1 MSTASSTKWKPGPV
15 SEPTEPL
22 HLTTTA
28 PRSLTLIG
36 AGLAGSLLAI
46 LLARQGWR
54 ITIYER
60 RGDPRVADY
69 ESGRSINLALAERG
83 RNALRQAGVEDAV
96 MARTVMMRGR
106 MVHPR
111 GGGEELQRY
120 GRDDSEVI
128 WSVHRKDLNVT
139 LLQLAEQAGAQVHFH
154 RRLHTVD
161 FDAGYAR
168 FIDDRDDSPHDI
180 HFDTPLIGAD
190 GAGSAL
196 RAAMNRK
203 SPLGERIDFLD
214 HSYKELE
221 IPPGPDGRFLIEGNA
236 LHIWP
241 RGRYMC
247 IALPNDEGTFTV
259 TLFLPNAGEPS
270 FATVRSGAEAEAL
283 FQRDFPDAL
292 ALIPN
297 LRQDWEQ
304 HPPGLLGTLYLDRW
318 HQGGKAVLIGDA
330 AHAMVPFHG
339 QGMNCAFEDC
349 VVLARTL
356 AECATTEDAFAAFE
370 AERKPNAAAIQQ
382 MALDNYLEMRDRV
395 ADPAFLLQR
404 ELEQALQARWPT
416 RFVPHYTMVT
426 FLHTPYA
433 LALERTRIQ
442 QRILA
447 DATAGHDTLAHI
459 DWATLEQVV
468 HAQLPVLEGAH

>member
-1 MSTASSTKWKPGPV
+1 MNT
-15 SEPTEPL
+15 PT
-22 HLTTTA
+22 

-46 LLARQGWR
+46 LLSRQGWR
-54 ITIYER
+54 ITVYER
-60 RGDPRVADY
+60 RGDPRIADY

-83 RNALRQAGVEDAV
+83 RNALRQAGVEDEV
-96 MARTVMMRGR
+96 MAKAVMMRGR

-111 GGGEELQRY
+111 EGAADLQRY

-128 WSVHRKDLNVT
+128 WSVHRKDLNTT
-139 LLQLAEQAGAQVHFH
+139 LLQLAEEAGATVHFH

-168 FIDDRDDSPHDI
+168 FIDDRDDQPHDI
-180 HFDTPLIGAD
+180 HFNTPLIGAD

-203 SPLGERIDFLD
+203 LPLGERIEFLD

-221 IPPGPDGRFLIEGNA
+221 IPPAADGSFQIEANA

-241 RGRYMC
+241 RGNYMC

-259 TLFLPNAGEPS
+259 TLFLPNEGDPS
-270 FATVRSGAEAEAL
+270 FATVRNGAEAEAL
-283 FQRDFPDAL
+283 FRRDFADAL
-292 ALIPN
+292 PLIPN
-297 LRQDWEQ
+297 LRADWEQ
-304 HPPGLLGTLYLDRW
+304 HPPGLLGTLYLERW
-318 HQGGKAVLIGDA
+318 HQRGKAVLIGDA

-349 VVLARTL
+349 VVLARCL
-356 AECATTEDAFAAFE
+356 AEHPGTEEAFAAFE

-395 ADPAFLLQR
+395 ADPSYLLQR
-404 ELEQALQARWPT
+404 ELEQTLQARWPT

-433 LALERTRIQ
+433 VALERTRLQ
-442 QRILA
+442 QTILA
-447 DATAGHDTLAHI
+447 DATAGHDSLDNI
-459 DWATLEQVV
+459 DWAALEQVV
-468 HAQLPVLEGAH
+468 HDRLPVLEGAH

>member
-1 MSTASSTKWKPGPV
+1 MIA
-15 SEPTEPL
+15 
-22 HLTTTA
+22 HA
-28 PRSLTLIG
+28 HRSLSIIG

-46 LLARQGWR
+46 LLSRQGWR
-54 ITIYER
+54 ITLYER
-60 RGDPRVADY
+60 RGDPRIADY

-96 MARTVMMRGR
+96 MAKAVMMRGR
-106 MVHPR
+106 MVHTR
-111 GGGEELQRY
+111 EGETQLQRY

-128 WSVHRKDLNVT
+128 WSIHRKDLNHT
-139 LLQLAEQAGAQVHFH
+139 LLQLAEDAGAQVHFH

-161 FDAGYAR
+161 FEAGYAR
-168 FIDDRDDSPHDI
+168 FIDDRDDQPHDI
-180 HFDTPLIGAD
+180 RFDTLIGAD

-203 SPLGERIDFLD
+203 HPLDERIEFLG

-221 IPPGPDGRFLIEGNA
+221 IPPTKDGGFRIEAHA

-241 RGRYMC
+241 RGQYMC

-259 TLFLPNAGEPS
+259 TLFLPNEGNPS
-270 FATVRSGAEAEAL
+270 FATTRSGAEAEAL
-283 FQRDFPDAL
+283 FARDFPDAL
-292 ALIPN
+292 PLIPH
-297 LRQDWEQ
+297 LRRDWEE
-304 HPPGLLGTLYLDRW
+304 HPPGLLGTLYLRQW
-318 HQGGKAVLIGDA
+318 HLGGRAVLLGDA

-349 VVLARTL
+349 VALARHL
-356 AECATTEDAFAAFE
+356 QEQDSLEAAFAVFE
-370 AERKPNAAAIQQ
+370 AERKPNAEAIQQ
-382 MALDNYLEMRDRV
+382 MALENYLEMRDRV
-395 ADPAFLLQR
+395 ADPAFQLQR
-404 ELEQALQARWPT
+404 ELEQQLQARWPT

-433 LALERTRIQ
+433 VALERTNLQR
-442 QRILA
+442 RILK
-447 DATAGHDTLAHI
+447 DATAGHSTLDHI
-459 DWATLEQVV
+459 DWAALERIV

>member
-1 MSTASSTKWKPGPV
+1 MTADT
-15 SEPTEPL
+15 
-22 HLTTTA
+22 
-28 PRSLTLIG
+28 PRSLTIIG

-46 LLARQGWR
+46 LLSRHGWR
-54 ITIYER
+54 ITVYER
-60 RGDPRVADY
+60 RGDPRIADY

-83 RNALRQAGVEDAV
+83 RNALRQAGVEDEV
-96 MARTVMMRGR
+96 MAKAVMMRGR
-106 MVHPR
+106 MVHAR
-111 GGGEELQRY
+111 GGDQELQRY

-128 WSVHRKDLNVT
+128 WSVHRRDLNIT
-139 LLQLAEQAGAQVHFH
+139 LLELAEQAGATIHFH

-168 FIDDRDDSPHDI
+168 FIDDRDDHPHDI
-180 HFDTPLIGAD
+180 HFDNPLIGAD

-203 SPLGERIDFLD
+203 SPLGEHTEFLD

-221 IPPGPDGRFLIEGNA
+221 IPPAADGGFRIEPNA

-259 TLFLPNAGEPS
+259 TVFLPNEGEPS
-270 FATVRSGAEAEAL
+270 FATIRTGLEAEAL
-283 FQRDFPDAL
+283 FQRDFADAL
-292 ALIPN
+292 PLIPD
-297 LRQDWEQ
+297 LRRDWEQ

-318 HQGGKAVLIGDA
+318 HLRGRAVLIGDA

-349 VVLARTL
+349 IALARKL
-356 AECATTEDAFAAFE
+356 QDSAGAEQAFAAFQD
-370 AERKPNAAAIQQ
+370 ERKPNAAAIQQ
-382 MALDNYLEMRDRV
+382 MALENYLEMRDHV
-395 ADPAFLLQR
+395 ADPAYLLRR
-404 ELEQALQARWPT
+404 ELEQALQQRWPT

-433 LALERTRIQ
+433 VALERSGIQ
-442 QRILA
+442 QRILI
-447 DATAGHDTLAHI
+447 DATRGHANLDHI
-459 DWATLEQVV
+459 DWAALERVV
-468 HAQLPVLEGAH
+468 HLQLPVLEGAH

>member
-1 MSTASSTKWKPGPV
+1 LIATPS
-15 SEPTEPL
+15 
-22 HLTTTA
+22 
-28 PRSLTLIG
+28 RSLSIIG

-46 LLARQGWR
+46 LLSRQGWQ
-54 ITIYER
+54 ITLYER
-60 RGDPRVADY
+60 RGDPRVSDY

-83 RNALRQAGVEDAV
+83 RHALRQAGVEDAV
-96 MARTVMMRGR
+96 MAKAVMMRGR
-106 MVHPR
+106 MIHPR
-111 GGGEELQRY
+111 EGEPQLQRY

-128 WSVHRKDLNVT
+128 WSIHRKDLNTT
-139 LLQLAEQAGAQVHFH
+139 LLRLAEDAGATVHFH

-168 FIDDRDDSPHDI
+168 FIDDRDDQPHDI
-180 HFDTPLIGAD
+180 RFDTLIGAD

-203 SPLGERIDFLD
+203 QPLDERIDFLD

-221 IPPGPDGRFLIEGNA
+221 IPPTDDGGFRIEANA

-241 RGRYMC
+241 RGHYMC

-259 TLFLPNAGEPS
+259 TLFLPNEGDPS
-270 FATVRSGAEAEAL
+270 FATTNSGAEAEAL
-283 FQRDFPDAL
+283 FARDFPDAL

-297 LRQDWEQ
+297 LRRDWEQ
-304 HPPGLLGTLYLDRW
+304 HPPGLLGTLHLKQW
-318 HQGGKAVLIGDA
+318 HMKGRAVLIGDA

-349 VVLARTL
+349 IALAAHLLEQDSL
-356 AECATTEDAFAAFE
+356 AEAFAAFE
-370 AERKPNAAAIQQ
+370 TDRKPNAEAIQQ
-382 MALDNYLEMRDRV
+382 MALENYLEMRDRV
-395 ADPAFLLQR
+395 ADPQFLLQR

-426 FLHTPYA
+426 FLRTPYA
-433 LALERTRIQ
+433 VALARTDLQRRMLE
-442 QRILA
+442 
-447 DATAGHDTLAHI
+447 DATAGHDSLAHI
-459 DWATLEQVV
+459 DWAALERLI
-468 HAQLPVLEGAH
+468 HEHLPILEGAH

>member
-1 MSTASSTKWKPGPV
+1 MSA
-15 SEPTEPL
+15 
-22 HLTTTA
+22 A
-28 PRSLTLIG
+28 DPRGLIIVG

-46 LLARQGWR
+46 LLSRRGWR
-54 ITIYER
+54 VDVYER
-60 RGDPRVADY
+60 RGDPRIADY

-83 RNALRQAGVEDAV
+83 RNALRLAGVEDAV

-111 GGGEELQRY
+111 DGGAPQLQRY
-120 GRDDSEVI
+120 GRDDGEVI

-139 LLQLAEQAGAQVHFH
+139 LLQLAEAAGARFHFH

-161 FDAGYAR
+161 FDAGHAR
-168 FIDDRDDSPHDI
+168 FIDDRDDQPHDI
-180 HFDTPLIGAD
+180 HFQVPLVGAD

-203 SPLGERIDFLD
+203 APLGERIAFLD

-221 IPPGPDGRFLIEGNA
+221 IPPAADGGFRIEPNA

-247 IALPNDEGTFTV
+247 IALPNDAGTFTV
-259 TLFLPNAGEPS
+259 TLFLPNAGDPGFS
-270 FATVRSGAEAEAL
+270 TVRSGAEAEAL
-283 FQRDFPDAL
+283 FAREFADAL
-292 ALIPN
+292 PLIPH
-297 LRQDWEQ
+297 LRRDWEQ
-304 HPPGLLGTLYLDRW
+304 HPPGLLGTLHLERW
-318 HQGGKAVLIGDA
+318 RLGGKAVLLGDA

-349 VVLARTL
+349 VALAALLEQHRDS
-356 AECATTEDAFAAFE
+356 AQAFATFE
-370 AERKPNAAAIQQ
+370 AERRPHAAAIQQ
-382 MALDNYLEMRDRV
+382 MALDNYLEMRDHV
-395 ADPAFLLQR
+395 ADPGFLLQR
-404 ELEQALQARWPT
+404 ELEQELQRRWPA

-426 FLHTPYA
+426 FLHTPYSV
-433 LALERTRIQ
+433 ALERTRIQ

-447 DATAGHDTLAHI
+447 EATASHATLQHI
-459 DWATLEQVV
+459 DWNTLERII
-468 HAQLPVLEGAH
+468 HARLPVLDGAY

>member
-1 MSTASSTKWKPGPV
+1 MIATP
-15 SEPTEPL
+15 
-22 HLTTTA
+22 H
-28 PRSLTLIG
+28 RSLSIIG

-46 LLARQGWR
+46 LLSRQGWR
-54 ITIYER
+54 ITLYER
-60 RGDPRVADY
+60 RGDPRIADY

-96 MARTVMMRGR
+96 MAKAVMMRGR

-111 GGGEELQRY
+111 EGAPQLQRY

-128 WSVHRKDLNVT
+128 WSIHRKDLNTT
-139 LLQLAEQAGAQVHFH
+139 LLQLAEDAGAQVHFH

-168 FIDDRDDSPHDI
+168 FIDDRTDHPHDI
-180 HFDTPLIGAD
+180 RFDTLIGAD

-203 SPLGERIDFLD
+203 HPLDERIEFLD

-221 IPPGPDGRFLIEGNA
+221 IPPTDDGGFRIEANA

-241 RGRYMC
+241 RGNYMC

-259 TLFLPNAGEPS
+259 TLFLPNEGNPS
-270 FATVRSGAEAEAL
+270 FATTNSGAEAEAL
-283 FQRDFPDAL
+283 FARDFPDAL

-297 LRQDWEQ
+297 LRRDWEE
-304 HPPGLLGTLYLDRW
+304 HPPGLLGTLHLRQW
-318 HQGGKAVLIGDA
+318 HLQGRAVLLGDA

-349 VVLARTL
+349 VALARHLLEQDSL
-356 AECATTEDAFAAFE
+356 AQAFAAFE
-370 AERKPNAAAIQQ
+370 AERKPNAEAIQQ
-382 MALDNYLEMRDRV
+382 MALENYLEMRDRV

-404 ELEQALQARWPT
+404 ELEQQLQARWPT

-433 LALERTRIQ
+433 VALERTELQR
-442 QRILA
+442 RILET
-447 DATAGHDTLAHI
+447 ATAGHDSLERI
-459 DWATLEQVV
+459 DWAALERVV
-468 HAQLPVLEGAH
+468 HQQLTVLEGAH

>member
-1 MSTASSTKWKPGPV
+1 MIASA
-15 SEPTEPL
+15 
-22 HLTTTA
+22 H
-28 PRSLTLIG
+28 RSLSIIG

-46 LLARQGWR
+46 LLSRQGWR
-54 ITIYER
+54 ITLYER
-60 RGDPRVADY
+60 RGDPRVSDY

-96 MARTVMMRGR
+96 MAKAVMMRGR

-111 GGGEELQRY
+111 EGEPQLQRY

-128 WSVHRKDLNVT
+128 WSIHRKDLNHT
-139 LLQLAEQAGAQVHFH
+139 LLQLAEDAGATVHFH

-168 FIDDRDDSPHDI
+168 FIDDRDDQPHDI
-180 HFDTPLIGAD
+180 RFDTLIGAD

-203 SPLGERIDFLD
+203 HPLDERIDFLD

-221 IPPGPDGRFLIEGNA
+221 IPPAEDGSFRIEANA

-241 RGRYMC
+241 RGHYMC

-259 TLFLPNAGEPS
+259 TLFLPNEGHPS
-270 FATVRSGAEAEAL
+270 FATTRTGAEAEAL
-283 FQRDFPDAL
+283 FARDFPDAL
-292 ALIPN
+292 PLIPH
-297 LRQDWEQ
+297 LRRDWEE
-304 HPPGLLGTLYLDRW
+304 HPPGLLGTLHLRQWHLDGR
-318 HQGGKAVLIGDA
+318 AVLIGDA

-349 VVLARTL
+349 VALARHL
-356 AECATTEDAFAAFE
+356 QEQDSLQAAFAAFE
-370 AERKPNAAAIQQ
+370 TDRKPNAEAIQQ
-382 MALDNYLEMRDRV
+382 MALENYVEMRDRV
-395 ADPAFLLQR
+395 AEPAFLLQR
-404 ELEQALQARWPT
+404 ELEQQLQARWPT

-433 LALERTRIQ
+433 VALERTNIQ
-442 QRILA
+442 KRILEA
-447 DATAGHDTLAHI
+447 ATAGCASLEHI
-459 DWATLEQVV
+459 DWAALERVI